1 MDLLYSRYADPLS
14 LLDIYISQG
23 RFGEFVLSIS
33 DLEHRRK
40 VEEAELEN
48 DRRLWEM
55 YLHSEVRYEKSF
67 NDWKSDILSPKP
79 KKNRD
84 EYMTEDDMAN
94 IINDLFPGK

>member
-23 RFGEFVLSIS
+23 RFGEFVLEIS

-40 VEEAELEN
+40 VEEAEQEN

-55 YLHSEVRYEKSF
+55 YLHSDIRYEKSF
-67 NDWKSDILSPKP
+67 NDWKSEILSPN

-84 EYMTEDDMAN
+84 VDMTDDDMER
-94 IINDLFPGK
+94 IVNDLFPRK